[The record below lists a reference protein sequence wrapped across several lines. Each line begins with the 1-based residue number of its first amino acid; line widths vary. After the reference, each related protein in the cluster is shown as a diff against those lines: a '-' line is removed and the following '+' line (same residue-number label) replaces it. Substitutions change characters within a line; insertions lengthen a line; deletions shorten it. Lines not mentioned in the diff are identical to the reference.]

1 MIKKVSTLSNCKK
14 NSNKFQNLTIKGV
27 ETSSD
32 ADILLII
39 GRMGR
44 ADSPVFVQQV
54 QQRRFHRCPHCRRR
68 QLPHFPLRRFRH
80 LHRRRP
86 HGPRARKERHR
97 SRLRWSDFLK

>member
-1 MIKKVSTLSNCKK
+1 MEAGSN
-14 NSNKFQNLTIKGV
+14 
-27 ETSSD
+27 

-39 GRMGR
+39 SGMGR

-97 SRLRWSDFLK
+97 SRLQRFENLIRVFILHFLFFILHVIRSFYMS